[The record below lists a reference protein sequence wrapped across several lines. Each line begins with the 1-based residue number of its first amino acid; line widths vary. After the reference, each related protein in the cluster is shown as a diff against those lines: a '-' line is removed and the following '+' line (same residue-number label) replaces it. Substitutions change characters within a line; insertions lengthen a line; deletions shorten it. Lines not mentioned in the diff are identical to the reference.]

1 MAYYVEG
8 GERGGVAVVGADFF
22 EDVADVDLGG
32 LEAHAEDGDDLVV
45 GLALRDPEQDLGLAG
60 REHERTPK
68 PGGDRRRV
76 EPRDS
81 GLECGGN
88 RRATPLWLCWRS
100 KSEDE
105 IAD

>member
-1 MAYYVEG
+1 MWPTWTLAVL
-8 GERGGVAVVGADFF
+8 RLMPRMVAISA
-22 EDVADVDLGG
+22 L
-32 LEAHAEDGDDLVV
+32 